1 MADYY
6 SEKRREYDARVA
18 ADPMGP
24 LPRPERSYK
33 YDVIVCGGGTSG
45 IAAAVAA
52 ARGGAKVLLIERNGS
67 IGGQMNVSGPP
78 GFSYAYLY
86 NARGERVIDGFIGE
100 THRRLM
106 EMGHARPSD
115 LNEYRSGSDYVFSY
129 VDPEWWGLLMFQ
141 IMAEEGVTLL
151 LHSLVVDVIKNGDNV
166 VGVVV
171 ENAEGRVN
179 FEAKVVIE
187 CTGEGDIAVR
197 AGCEYELLP
206 RDDCEPQSV
215 CFTMDGVD
223 WDEFL
228 AYVKAH
234 PDQIDPR
241 GNPERSKEERYEII
255 RNIKDVGEFCEI
267 MGFYNFLKIAKANKE
282 WHDFAGMGFFF
293 APRPDVGRYQA
304 HFQHS
309 AQVPGI
315 WSCDPW
321 DLSYAE
327 QEARRQ
333 CVIAANGFKKYIPGF
348 KNAYITRVGVE
359 LRLREGRRIMGDY
372 VLKRDDVANGQRF
385 YDCIG
390 KNTFAAGAVHVA
402 NANTLAVGKYGYAS
416 PPDKGSY
423 DMPYR
428 IMVPRKVENLLI
440 AGKHVS
446 AERATYQRFL
456 QETMVTGQAAG
467 AAAALC
473 VKLGV
478 TPRQLEAEEYIK
490 ELQNI
495 LRSQGVILEGVH

>member
-1 MADYY
+1 MV
-6 SEKRREYDARVA
+6 KR
-18 ADPMGP
+18 M
-24 LPRPERSYK
+24 ERSYK

-45 IAAAVAA
+45 VSAAIAA
-52 ARGGAKVLLIERNGS
+52 ARGGAKTLLIERLGTL
-67 IGGQMNVSGPP
+67 GGQMNVSGPP

-106 EMGHARPSD
+106 EDKHARPSD
-115 LNEYRSGSDYVFSY
+115 LNEYRSGSDYIFSF

-141 IMAEEGVTLL
+141 MMEEAGVTLL
-151 LHSLVVDVIKNGDNV
+151 LHSLVVDVIRNGNDVN
-166 VGVVV
+166 GVVV
-171 ENAEGRVN
+171 ENAEGRVY
-179 FEAKVVIE
+179 FESKVVIE

-197 AGCEYELLP
+197 AGCDYELLS
-206 RDDCEPQSV
+206 REDSEPQSV

-223 WDEFL
+223 WDKVLE
-228 AYVKAH
+228 YIKAH
-234 PDQIDPR
+234 PDQLVPR
-241 GNPERSKEERYEII
+241 GDMTRTPEERYELI
-255 RNIKDVGEFCEI
+255 RNVKDIGELGDMLGFFDI
-267 MGFYNFLKIAKANKE
+267 MKEAKANGE
-282 WHDFAGMGFFF
+282 WHDYAGMGFFL
-293 APRPDVGRYQA
+293 APRPDANHFQA

-309 AQVPGI
+309 AQVPNI

-327 QEARRQ
+327 QECRRQ
-333 CVIAANGFKKYIPGF
+333 IVMAIKAFKKYVPGF
-348 KNAYITRVGVE
+348 ENAYLTKVGME
-359 LRLREGRRIMGDY
+359 LRLREGRRIMGDH
-372 VLKRDDVANGQRF
+372 VLSRDDVASGRRF

-402 NANTLAVGKYGYAS
+402 TNETIAASKDGVVS
-416 PPDKGSY
+416 PPDRGTY

-428 IMVPRKVENLLI
+428 MLVPRKIENLLI

-446 AERATYQRFL
+446 AERAAYQRFL

-478 TPRQLEAEEYIK
+478 TPRQLEDEKYIK
-490 ELQNI
+490 QLQEI
-495 LRSQGVILEGVH
+495 LKSQGVILDGVH